1 MKMAMEIMKMR
12 PIRHL
17 QREKKQKKNKTK
29 GSSSKPKS
37 KLKKRSD
44 CDIVKGTPGPL
55 FETRFIKNELEA
67 FLLYLNE
74 DMISRIVERTNEKM
88 HKIHEKINADE
99 FQFCYSDTNEVEIKI
114 ICDSCVIVV
123 VFTFI
128 LELAVVNVK
137 GYSKI

>member
-1 MKMAMEIMKMR
+1 MAMEIMKMR

-74 DMISRIVERTNEKM
+74 DMISRIVEKTNEKM
-88 HKIHEKINADE
+88 HKVHEKINADE
-99 FQFCYSDTNEVEIKI
+99 FQFCYSDTNEAEIKF
-114 ICDSCVIVV
+114 ICDSCVVVV

>member
-1 MKMAMEIMKMR
+1 M
-12 PIRHL
+12 
-17 QREKKQKKNKTK
+17 
-29 GSSSKPKS
+29 
-37 KLKKRSD
+37 KKRSD

-74 DMISRIVERTNEKM
+74 DMISRIVEKTNEKM
-88 HKIHEKINADE
+88 HKVHEKINADE
-99 FQFCYSDTNEVEIKI
+99 FQFCYNDTNEAEIKF
-114 ICDSCVIVV
+114 ICDSCVVVV

>member
-1 MKMAMEIMKMR
+1 MAMEIMKMR

-37 KLKKRSD
+37 KLKKRSG

-67 FLLYLNE
+67 F
-74 DMISRIVERTNEKM
+74 
-88 HKIHEKINADE
+88 
-99 FQFCYSDTNEVEIKI
+99 
-114 ICDSCVIVV
+114 
-123 VFTFI
+123 
-128 LELAVVNVK
+128 
-137 GYSKI
+137 

>member
-1 MKMAMEIMKMR
+1 M
-12 PIRHL
+12 
-17 QREKKQKKNKTK
+17 
-29 GSSSKPKS
+29 
-37 KLKKRSD
+37 KKRSD

-74 DMISRIVERTNEKM
+74 DMISRIVEKTNEKM
-88 HKIHEKINADE
+88 HKVHEKINADE
-99 FQFCYSDTNEVEIKI
+99 FQFCYSDTNEAEIKFI
-114 ICDSCVIVV
+114 RDSCVVVV

>member
-1 MKMAMEIMKMR
+1 M
-12 PIRHL
+12 
-17 QREKKQKKNKTK
+17 
-29 GSSSKPKS
+29 
-37 KLKKRSD
+37 KKRSG
-44 CDIVKGTPGPL
+44 CDIVKGTLEPL
-55 FETRFIKNELEA
+55 FEARFIKNELEA

-128 LELAVVNVK
+128 LELAVVNVRAILK
-137 GYSKI
+137 YNKANYDDTRRIFSQNLVLMILYIKLRIKVKNLKSV